1 MANDLQI
8 LVFVSVINIISFS
21 EYITSFGDRHHK
33 HLLIKLSVI
42 KYGLLKI
49 CELKNS
55 YYILSNSNSEFRP
68 ATSCTASGVTFN
80 SLYIIY

>member
-8 LVFVSVINIISFS
+8 LVFVSVIDIISSLDIFHFQS
-21 EYITSFGDRHHK
+21 IYIGITPFGDRRHK
-33 HLLIKLSVI
+33 HLLLKLSVI

-55 YYILSNSNSEFRP
+55 YYILS
-68 ATSCTASGVTFN
+68 
-80 SLYIIY
+80 